1 MHVKLLA
8 LASAAVAAYLFA
20 KYLHVGC
27 VILSLGGFAAR
38 GALMLAGSPLLNARF
53 VRIAPH
59 VVDTVLLASALWL
72 AWLIRQYP
80 FVHGWLTAKV
90 IGLVV
95 YVVLGAIA
103 LRRGRTRGLRIAAFI
118 GAAATALY
126 IVSVALTH
134 DARGL
139 LLWLS

>member
-1 MHVKLLA
+1 MTNYLLA
-8 LASAAVAAYLFA
+8 KTIHVAS
-20 KYLHVGC
+20 

-38 GALMLAGSPLLNARF
+38 GALTLIASPLLNTRF

-72 AWLIRQYP
+72 AWIIRQYP

-90 IGLVV
+90 IGLLV
-95 YVVLGAIA
+95 YIVLGAIA
-103 LRRGRTRGLRIAAFI
+103 LRRGRTRRVRIAAFL
-118 GAAATALY
+118 GAAATACY

-134 DARGL
+134 DPRGF
-139 LLWLS
+139 LLWL

>member
-1 MHVKLLA
+1 MESYL
-8 LASAAVAAYLFA
+8 VA
-20 KYLHVGC
+20 KNLHVGS

-38 GALMLAGSPLLNARF
+38 GVLMMTGSPLLNTRL

-59 VVDTVLLASALWL
+59 VVDTALLASALWL
-72 AWLIRQYP
+72 AWLLRQYP

-95 YVVLGAIA
+95 YIVLGAIA
-103 LRRGRTRGLRIAAFI
+103 LRRGRTRGTRIAAFV
-118 GAAATALY
+118 GAAAAAVY

-134 DARGL
+134 DPRGF
-139 LLWLS
+139 LLW

>member
-1 MHVKLLA
+1 MEAYLLA
-8 LASAAVAAYLFA
+8 KS
-20 KYLHVGC
+20 LHVGC

-38 GALMLAGSPLLNARF
+38 GLLMMAGSPILKARF

-59 VVDTVLLASALWL
+59 VVDTLLLASAIWL
-72 AWLIRQYP
+72 TILIHQYP
-80 FVHGWLTAKV
+80 FVQAWLTAKV

-95 YVVLGAIA
+95 YIGLGAVA
-103 LRRGRTRGLRIAAFI
+103 LRRRSITAFLL
-118 GAAATALY
+118 AAATAAY

-134 DARGL
+134 DARGF